1 VLAPLPPPGAAP
13 PGGTTPAPPPS
24 ASLPPLAEA
33 REPAP
38 SAAPA
43 TSSPA
48 AEQPAPAAAEKPA
61 LPPEPPDEEEEHPS
75 HGLLGPFRIGPVIG
89 TGLPSIL
96 SFGGTIK
103 LTRFLGAGINVGL
116 IPSIKLELYGDAVL
130 SYQEYDVY
138 GRIYPFGGGF
148 FLGAGVGYAT
158 IQGTVKDSIDS
169 SSLAAMFP
177 GQGIPLSIEYQSR
190 AHVRTPVAIPQIGY
204 FHTFDSGFSL
214 GFFGGAQIPIAPSKI
229 EFEST
234 VSDVPDVVVDRYI
247 LPVDQ
252 KVRSTLEKVGR
263 SPIPTLGM
271 QIGWLL

>member
-1 VLAPLPPPGAAP
+1 VAG
-13 PGGTTPAPPPS
+13 
-24 ASLPPLAEA
+24 
-33 REPAP
+33 
-38 SAAPA
+38 
-43 TSSPA
+43 
-48 AEQPAPAAAEKPA
+48 EKA
-61 LPPEPPDEEEEHPS
+61 LPPEPPAEEES
-75 HGLLGPFRIGPVIG
+75 DSSDGLLGPFRIGPVIG

-116 IPSIKLELYGDAVL
+116 IPSIKLQLYGDAVL

-148 FLGAGVGYAT
+148 FLGAGIGYAT
-158 IQGTVKDSIDS
+158 IEGTVKDSIDS

-214 GFFGGAQIPIAPSKI
+214 GLFAGAQIPIAPSKI
-229 EFEST
+229 EFDST
-234 VSDVPDVVVDRYI
+234 VSDVPDMVVDRYI

-271 QIGWLL
+271 QLGWLL